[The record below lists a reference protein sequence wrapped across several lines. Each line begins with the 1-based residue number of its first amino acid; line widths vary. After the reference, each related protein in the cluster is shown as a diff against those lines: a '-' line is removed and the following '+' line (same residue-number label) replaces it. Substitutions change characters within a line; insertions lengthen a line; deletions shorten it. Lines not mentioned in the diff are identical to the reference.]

1 MISIIIPVYNHAKKL
16 SKCLDSILRQ
26 SYREFEVVVVDDGST
41 DNIQA
46 ILDKYASIFASE
58 GLEFKAIYHEIN
70 KGASAARNKGFLE
83 SKGEYVIFL
92 DADIV
97 MKPRMLQKMADVLS
111 KKEKYSY
118 VYSSFR
124 FGFKKFKLWRF
135 SEKRLKEMPYIHTS
149 SLIRR
154 EHFPGFDEELK
165 KFQDW
170 DLWLAMLKEGHK
182 GKWIPRVLFRI
193 KGGGTMSSWLP
204 AIFYKVSWKKLGI
217 KMQNIEEYNNSLK
230 IIKNK
235 HKL

>member
-1 MISIIIPVYNHAKKL
+1 MISIIIPVYNHAKEL
-16 SKCLDSILRQ
+16 SKCLDSVLRQ
-26 SYREFEVVVVDDGST
+26 SYREFEAVVVNDGST
-41 DNIQA
+41 DNIQTV
-46 ILDKYASIFASE
+46 LDKYALIFANE
-58 GLEFKAIYHEIN
+58 GLDFKAIHGAN
-70 KGASAARNKGFLE
+70 KGAGAARNKGFLE
-83 SKGEYVIFL
+83 SKGDYVIFL

-97 MKPRMLQKMADVLS
+97 MKPRMLQKMAEVLN

-135 SEKRLKEMPYIHTS
+135 SAKKLREMPYIHTS

-154 EHFPGFDEELK
+154 DHFPGFDEELK

-170 DLWLAMLKEGHK
+170 DLWLAMLEKGYR
-182 GKWIPRVLFRI
+182 GKWIPRVLFKV

-204 AIFYKVSWKKLGI
+204 GIFYKVPWKKIGI
-217 KMQNIEEYNNSLK
+217 KLQNIEKYNNSLE